1 MKTKYCHKIYYLHII
16 PYTNMKVIFQLKM
29 YQNKDNELIMVTQC
43 HYYAKVKK
51 QKKN

>member
-1 MKTKYCHKIYYLHII
+1 MKE
-16 PYTNMKVIFQLKM
+16 IFQLKM

-51 QKKN
+51 QKKND